1 MEKQDKIKQILGNIE
16 NTEIFLE
23 ESNFIQKPSYDEIL
37 NCLKNSKEIV
47 YKKININNFKEE
59 IEKIPDMKAVFCVVK
74 GNDYSALSEI
84 TEPLSRI
91 HSILEEKN
99 IVFFG
104 WGIYEKTENYKA
116 AEDVY
121 SLIVK

>member
-1 MEKQDKIKQILGNIE
+1 MEEEIKNILNNIK
-16 NTEIFLE
+16 NTEIFLQ

-59 IEKIPDMKAVFCVVK
+59 IEKLSDVKAVFCVVK

-104 WGIYEKTENYKA
+104 WDVYEKTKNYEA
-116 AEDVY
+116 VEDTYCLV
-121 SLIVK
+121 IR